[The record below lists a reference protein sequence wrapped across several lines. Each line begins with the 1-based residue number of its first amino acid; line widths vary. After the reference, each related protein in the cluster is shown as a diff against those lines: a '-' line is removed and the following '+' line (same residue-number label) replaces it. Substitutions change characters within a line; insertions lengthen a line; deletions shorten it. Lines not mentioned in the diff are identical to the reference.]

1 MGTTSYTPVVVE
13 TTTPEG
19 EPTTTTIYEKKTT
32 TEKFTTPVKETTS
45 PVVETTP
52 VTVVDTTPVTSYV
65 STTVIG
71 TTSEIPSHSTTVV
84 STLAPTTEEVE
95 ATTPEDHVTSTTMVS
110 TTAPVSTTTTEVIE
124 STTTVT
130 EKPEPTTTTPGKI
143 CSEPMEI
150 EDIFG
155 IPTTVVPR
163 FTASSN
169 EPKGDVGRID
179 STEPWTPS
187 EDDLA
192 DQDAWIKIEFDEPV
206 YIYGLIVRGGGSESG
221 KFVTKIT
228 VDYQLSEDDDFTPV
242 TPSDEDESFPANSDE
257 NTPSTVTFPEDE
269 PVLVT
274 VIRVH
279 PVEWVGDE
287 PAIRV
292 GLLGCYKLIETTT
305 TVQKTEIVSTTS
317 KPVVETTTTVT
328 VTSST

>member
-1 MGTTSYTPVVVE
+1 MG
-13 TTTPEG
+13 
-19 EPTTTTIYEKKTT
+19 
-32 TEKFTTPVKETTS
+32 
-45 PVVETTP
+45 
-52 VTVVDTTPVTSYV
+52 
-65 STTVIG
+65 
-71 TTSEIPSHSTTVV
+71 
-84 STLAPTTEEVE
+84 
-95 ATTPEDHVTSTTMVS
+95 
-110 TTAPVSTTTTEVIE
+110 
-124 STTTVT
+124 
-130 EKPEPTTTTPGKI
+130 PEPTTTTPGKI
-143 CSEPMEI
+143 CSEPMDL

-155 IPTTVVPR
+155 IPTTVIPR

-169 EPKGDVGRID
+169 EPKDDEGRID

-228 VDYQLSEDDDFTPV
+228 IDYKLTEDDEFSPV

-287 PAIRV
+287 PAVRV
-292 GLLGCYKLIETTT
+292 GLLGCYKLIETTR
-305 TVQKTEIVSTTS
+305 
-317 KPVVETTTTVT
+317 
-328 VTSST
+328 

>member
-1 MGTTSYTPVVVE
+1 MGTTTEVRTTSYTPVVVE

-32 TEKFTTPVKETTS
+32 TEKFTTPVKQTTS
-45 PVVETTP
+45 PTDETTP
-52 VTVVDTTPVTSYV
+52 VTVIDTTPVTSYV

-95 ATTPEDHVTSTTMVS
+95 VTTPTEEIITSTTLKKV
-110 TTAPVSTTTTEVIE
+110 TTAAATTTTEVIE

-143 CSEPMEI
+143 CSEPMDL

-169 EPKGDVGRID
+169 EPKDDEGRID

-187 EDDLA
+187 EDDLV

-221 KFVTKIT
+221 KFVTKVKIE
-228 VDYQLSEDDDFTPV
+228 YQLTEDDDFTPV

-305 TVQKTEIVSTTS
+305 TVQK
-317 KPVVETTTTVT
+317 PM
-328 VTSST
+328 